1 MEMFGFEHFHNEYIR
16 SVVKFES
23 EQEQPRSH
31 AGETATVLA
40 KERSITMNE
49 QEKLL
54 EQIKALQETDRIWLL
69 SFLDFWKAHPK
80 EADAFLDLLRKDL
93 E

>member
-1 MEMFGFEHFHNEYIR
+1 
-16 SVVKFES
+16 
-23 EQEQPRSH
+23 
-31 AGETATVLA
+31 
-40 KERSITMNE
+40 MNE

-54 EQIKALQETDRIWLL
+54 EQVKALQETDQIWLL
-69 SFLDFWKAHPK
+69 SFLDFWKEHPE